1 VPVVDFVLQRLQE
14 RHDLSTAHGKST
26 AAEEMVEVLHGI
38 ASPIEQDHYVNAVAD
53 VLNAAPEAIRRL
65 VKSKNQR
72 AGPVQK
78 AVESRPAS
86 VRGDNDD
93 DYLLALLMR
102 LRDLPDAPPI
112 ERPIDFA
119 LPESRELYRHLGS
132 AEIPVHLQ
140 PYAERARRRLA
151 DVERM
156 PTHKVL
162 EDIEFAGLII
172 RRKKLQAELAEL
184 STLLREGAIDRSEAE
199 RLLNDYGRQMGEV
212 ARLLPPD
219 RESAGTR

>member
-1 VPVVDFVLQRLQE
+1 
-14 RHDLSTAHGKST
+14 
-26 AAEEMVEVLHGI
+26 
-38 ASPIEQDHYVNAVAD
+38 
-53 VLNAAPEAIRRL
+53 
-65 VKSKNQR
+65 
-72 AGPVQK
+72 
-78 AVESRPAS
+78 

-112 ERPIDFA
+112 DQQIEFA

-132 AEIPVHLQ
+132 TDIPAHLQ
-140 PYAERARRRLA
+140 PYAERAQRRLA

-156 PTHKVL
+156 PTHKLL
-162 EDIEFAGLII
+162 EDIELAGLII

-184 STLLREGAIDRSEAE
+184 STLLREGAIERSEAE

-212 ARLLPPD
+212 ARLLPPE
-219 RESAGTR
+219 RERAGTR